1 MTAGTLSRQ
10 AIHRGLLWLGLF
22 LENKCRHTWNIM
34 RMVAVYVI
42 GYSITSDW
50 LQEHSYLEFA
60 EGASSM
66 SICFFVVWGRKMIA
80 KIGDMK
86 YGK

>member
-1 MTAGTLSRQ
+1 
-10 AIHRGLLWLGLF
+10 
-22 LENKCRHTWNIM
+22 M